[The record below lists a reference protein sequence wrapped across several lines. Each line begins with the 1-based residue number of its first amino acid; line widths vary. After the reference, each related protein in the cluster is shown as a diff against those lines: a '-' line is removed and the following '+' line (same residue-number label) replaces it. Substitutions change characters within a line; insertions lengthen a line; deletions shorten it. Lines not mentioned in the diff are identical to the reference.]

1 LAKSLSARTNVKR
14 IGVGFGDKSCL
25 LDSTGSQDGGHAEQ
39 RSVLL
44 VFTSFI
50 KLWSGSRQQSV
61 RFNKTTVALDLKVD
75 RTNAKP
81 SAEDLAGKQDN
92 S

>member
-44 VFTSFI
+44 VFTI

-61 RFNKTTVALDLKVD
+61 ELNKTTVALDLKVD

>member
-1 LAKSLSARTNVKR
+1 MSNGLASALRISLVCW
-14 IGVGFGDKSCL
+14 IQ
-25 LDSTGSQDGGHAEQ
+25 GSQDGGHAEQ

-61 RFNKTTVALDLKVD
+61 ELNKTTVALDLKVD

-81 SAEDLAGKQDN
+81 SGEDLAGKQDN